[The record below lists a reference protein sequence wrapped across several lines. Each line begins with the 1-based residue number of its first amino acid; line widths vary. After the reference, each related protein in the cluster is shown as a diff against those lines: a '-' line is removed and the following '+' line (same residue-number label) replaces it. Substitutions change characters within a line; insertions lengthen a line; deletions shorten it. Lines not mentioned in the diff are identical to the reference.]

1 LLTEYGLG
9 GWAEA
14 KKRVFTP
21 RTHLALVKILDVILC
36 ETVVTKFYQ
45 LLDCCSIVIRI
56 RF

>member
-1 LLTEYGLG
+1 MLTEYGLG